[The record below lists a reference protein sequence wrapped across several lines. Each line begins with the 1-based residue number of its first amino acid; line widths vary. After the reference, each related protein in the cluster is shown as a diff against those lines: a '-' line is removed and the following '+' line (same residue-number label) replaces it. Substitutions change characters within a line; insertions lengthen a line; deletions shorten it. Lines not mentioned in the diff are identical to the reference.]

1 MSLHAGLIDNAVRLE
16 TPLYAAIIGT
26 KPSAGARSPALWNAA
41 FARAGV
47 EGRMYPFD
55 VSLEKLP
62 ALISAL
68 RADSR
73 FVGGACALPHKTAL
87 LPLLDEIEPEARNI
101 GAVNCIYRRDGK
113 LVGANTDGAGA
124 LPALATAAGGLSG
137 KTAVLV
143 GLGGAGRAV
152 AVYVA
157 GAVREVLLSNRHEG
171 AAREIAVRLANAE
184 ICSFPPSVESL
195 SRADIVVNCTSL
207 GSNLFPGRTALSA
220 SEDPGVNLTE
230 SRNAI
235 GIVPDTAIVF
245 DIVYQPSETPLLNL
259 ARARELRNLNGEAMN
274 LEQAVLA
281 FGRAVRSNL
290 ADKDV
295 RQAMRRAAS

>member
-26 KPSAGARSPALWNAA
+26 TPSAGARSPTLWNAA

-55 VSLEKLP
+55 VSLENLP
-62 ALISAL
+62 ALVSAL
-68 RADSR
+68 RADDR
-73 FVGGACALPHKTAL
+73 FVGGACAVPHKMAL
-87 LPLLDEIEPEARNI
+87 LPLLDEIEPEARKI
-101 GAVNCIYRRDGK
+101 GAVNCIYRRDNK

-124 LPALATAAGGLSG
+124 LPALAAVARGLAG

-157 GAVREVLLSNRHEG
+157 GAVREIQLSNRHAD
-171 AAREIAVRLANAE
+171 AAKEVAALLANAR
-184 ICSFPPSVESL
+184 IGSFPLTESL
-195 SRADIVVNCTSL
+195 SRADIVINCTSL

-220 SEDPGVNLTE
+220 AEDPGVNLAE
-230 SRNAI
+230 SRDAI
-235 GIVPDTAIVF
+235 AFLPDSATVF
-245 DIVYQPSETPLLNL
+245 DIVYQPSETPLLAL
-259 ARARELRNLNGEAMN
+259 AKARGLRTLNGEAMN

-281 FGRAVRSNL
+281 FGRAVRPNL
-290 ADKDV
+290 TDEDV
-295 RQAMRRAAS
+295 REAMRQAAS